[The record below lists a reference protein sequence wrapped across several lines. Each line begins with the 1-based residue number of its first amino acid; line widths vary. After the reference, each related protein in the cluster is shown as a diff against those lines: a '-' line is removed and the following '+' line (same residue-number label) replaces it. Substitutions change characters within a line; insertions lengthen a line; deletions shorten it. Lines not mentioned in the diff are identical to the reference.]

1 MAMSRRRKV
10 VLIISG
16 IVLALVLA
24 VMLGL
29 ALIIA
34 ALSGSE
40 PTIHKNSVLVLKVK
54 GSIPD
59 YAADDFTR
67 RLLGG
72 TGSSLTS
79 LLMQIKK
86 AKADQRIGAILLDI
100 NLSDAGWAKAEELRD
115 AIADYR
121 TSGKPIYAYI
131 EMGFNKEYYI
141 ASACDRVYVMPGGHL
156 FIYGYAAEA
165 MFYRGALDK
174 LGIYPDVY
182 QIGKYKNAPDQY
194 TRKEMS
200 EAHREVLNAMLDDLF
215 NRYVETVAK
224 ARNKSPEEMRALI
237 DEAPYSAW
245 NAQKAGLIDGA
256 NYRDEVE
263 QELKNRLGYKESDKL
278 RLVQDSVYRDV
289 EPGSLGLNEGERIA
303 VIYASGEIH
312 SGKSNSSP
320 FGDQT
325 VGSDTIAKAINAAR
339 DDKKIKAIVL
349 RVDSPG
355 GTSYASDMIWHAIES
370 AKKHKPVVVSMSDLA
385 ASGGYYISC
394 NANRIIAEPSTFT
407 GSIGIYAGKPVVK
420 GLYDWLGISNEYVL
434 RGKNAGMFR
443 ETEPFTAEE
452 RAKFEGMISSTY
464 YNEFVPKVAQ
474 GRNRDAEYIDSVG
487 QGRVWTGTQAR
498 EKGLV
503 DEFGGLDMAVQVARQ
518 LANIPADKG
527 VRQVVFPY
535 PRTFFEELFDS
546 DDDAESSVKIQQQ
559 RAAFQALPE
568 DMRRALRYAAMLD
581 RMKRGEMMAI
591 MPFELT
597 VK

>member
-1 MAMSRRRKV
+1 MAMSRRRKI

-16 IVLALVLA
+16 IALALVLA

-34 ALSGSE
+34 AVTGSE
-40 PTIHKNSVLVLKVK
+40 PTIEKNSVLVLKVK

-59 YAADDFTR
+59 YAPDDVTR

-72 TGSSLTS
+72 SGSSLTN
-79 LLMQIKK
+79 LLMQVKK
-86 AKADQRIGAILLDI
+86 AKVDKRISAILLDI

-115 AIADYR
+115 AITDFR
-121 TSGKPIYAYI
+121 SSGKPVYAYI
-131 EMGFNKEYYI
+131 EAGFNKEYYI
-141 ASACDRVYVMPGGHL
+141 ASACDRIYVMPGGHL
-156 FIYGYAAEA
+156 FIYGFATQA

-200 EAHREVLNAMLDDLF
+200 EAQREVINAMLDDLF
-215 NRYVETVAK
+215 NRYVETIART
-224 ARNKSPEEMRALI
+224 RNKSAEEVRALI
-237 DEAPYSAW
+237 DNAPYNAW
-245 NAQKAGLIDGA
+245 DAQKMGLIDGA

-263 QELKNRLGYKESDKL
+263 AELKKRLGYKESDKL
-278 RLVQDSVYRDV
+278 ETVNDSVYHDV
-289 EPGSLGLNEGERIA
+289 EPESLGLNEGERIA

-325 VGSDTIAKAINAAR
+325 VGADTLVKAITDAR

-355 GTSYASDMIWHAIES
+355 GTSYASDMIWHAVES
-370 AKKHKPVVVSMSDLA
+370 AKKTKPVVVSMSDVA

-420 GLYDWLGISNEYVL
+420 GLYDWLGVTNEYVL

-443 ETEPFTAEE
+443 ETEPFTTEE
-452 RAKFEGMISSTY
+452 RAKFEGMISGTY
-464 YNEFVPKVAQ
+464 YNEFVPKVAR

-487 QGRVWTGTQAR
+487 QGRVWTGTQGK

-503 DEFGGLDMAVQVARQ
+503 DEFGGLDMAVQVAKQ
-518 LANIPADKG
+518 LANIPANKG
-527 VRQVVFPY
+527 VRQVVYPY
-535 PRTFFEELFDS
+535 PRTFFEEMFGGS
-546 DDDAESSVKIQQQ
+546 DESSVEARQQQ
-559 RAAFQALPE
+559 AAFRALPE
-568 DMRRALRYAAMLD
+568 DMRRALRYASMLD
-581 RMKRGEMMAI
+581 RMKRGEIMAI
-591 MPFELT
+591 MPFELRI
-597 VK
+597 K

>member
-1 MAMSRRRKV
+1 MAMSRRRKI

-16 IVLALVLA
+16 IALALMLA

-34 ALSGSE
+34 AVRGSE
-40 PTIHKNSVLVLKVK
+40 PTIEKNSVLVLKVK

-59 YAADDFTR
+59 YAPDDLAR
-67 RLLGG
+67 RLLSGG
-72 TGSSLTS
+72 GSSLTHM
-79 LLMQIKK
+79 LMQVKK
-86 AKADQRIGAILLDI
+86 AKADKRISAILLDI

-115 AIADYR
+115 AITDFR
-121 TSGKPIYAYI
+121 SSGKPVYAYI
-131 EMGFNKEYYI
+131 EVGFNKEYYI
-141 ASACDRVYVMPGGHL
+141 ASACDRIYVMPGGHL
-156 FIYGYAAEA
+156 FIYGFAAQA

-200 EAHREVLNAMLDDLF
+200 EGQREVINALLDDLF
-215 NRYVETVAK
+215 NRYVETIART
-224 ARNKSPEEMRALI
+224 RNKSPEEVRALI
-237 DEAPYSAW
+237 DNAPHNAW
-245 NAQKAGLIDGA
+245 DAQKAGLIDGA

-263 QELKNRLGYKESDKL
+263 AELKKRLGYKDSDKL
-278 RLVQDSVYRDV
+278 ETVNDSVYRDV
-289 EPGSLGLNEGERIA
+289 EAESLGLDEGERIA

-325 VGSDTIAKAINAAR
+325 VGADTLVKAITDAR

-370 AKKHKPVVVSMSDLA
+370 AKKTKPVVVSMSDVA

-420 GLYDWLGISNEYVL
+420 GLYDWMGVSNEYIL

-443 ETEPFTAEE
+443 ETEPFTTEE
-452 RAKFEGMISSTY
+452 RARFEGMISGTY
-464 YNEFVPKVAQ
+464 YNEFVPKVAR

-487 QGRVWTGTQAR
+487 QGRVWTGTQGR

-503 DEFGGLDMAVQVARQ
+503 DEFGGLDTAVQVAKQ

-527 VRQVVFPY
+527 VRQVVYPY
-535 PRTFFEELFDS
+535 PRTFFEEMFGGN
-546 DDDAESSVKIQQQ
+546 DDESSVEARQQQ
-559 RAAFQALPE
+559 AAFQALPE
-568 DMRRALRYAAMLD
+568 DMRRALRYASMLD
-581 RMKRGEMMAI
+581 RMKRGEIMAI
-591 MPFELT
+591 MPFELRI
-597 VK
+597 K